1 MVFERSDVGSLPRLF
16 EMCFH
21 GGVDQGRKAWQDV
34 DQVQGHFEGHDGC
47 VWGALQ
53 LKTLWTQSKKLS
65 TYLPLQDMRL
75 LEISVAVPGN

>member
-1 MVFERSDVGSLPRLF
+1 MAETGLEVQIKRFDEMVFERSDVGSLPRLF

-47 VWGALQ
+47 VWGA
-53 LKTLWTQSKKLS
+53 WFG
-65 TYLPLQDMRL
+65 R
-75 LEISVAVPGN
+75 A